1 MVALDVSPAKS
12 RRFHA
17 AAVIVAGLATG
28 FLTPPIVNVADR
40 LDLPRGSGN
49 LTLALGAAPFAL
61 LVVTIARRFTGAD
74 WWRAVVMGVVTVLAF
89 DAAISVAANVSI
101 ALSGR
106 MDPVQDVLGGLA
118 GGLVGSG
125 LMALAALVLRVGSR
139 RVLWWLPLVAVG
151 TVLGMLL
158 AVDSY
163 LHSDNVWVLFP
174 AWQAGVALML
184 MRTLRKPD

>member
-1 MVALDVSPAKS
+1 
-12 RRFHA
+12 
-17 AAVIVAGLATG
+17 
-28 FLTPPIVNVADR
+28 
-40 LDLPRGSGN
+40 
-49 LTLALGAAPFAL
+49 
-61 LVVTIARRFTGAD
+61 VVTL
-74 WWRAVVMGVVTVLAF
+74 LAF
-89 DAAISVAANVSI
+89 DAAISVAANVSL

-139 RVLWWLPLVAVG
+139 RMLRWLPLVAVG

-174 AWQAGVALML
+174 AWQAAVAFIL